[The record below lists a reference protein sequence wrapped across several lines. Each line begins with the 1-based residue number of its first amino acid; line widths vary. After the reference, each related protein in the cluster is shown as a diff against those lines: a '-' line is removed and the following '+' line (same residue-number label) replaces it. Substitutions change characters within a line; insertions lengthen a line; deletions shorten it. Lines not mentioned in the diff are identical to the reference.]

1 MKEKIKESNT
11 KHNLIKTEQKK
22 ENHRQIENTYIG
34 IRDKEILCL

>member
-22 ENHRQIENTYIG
+22 ENRQIENTYIG